1 VIRYDHRDTGRSST
15 INFELQPYTL
25 DELAAD
31 AVAILDAYPAGKN
44 SIGMILR
51 MNLSFCSAAQAL
63 SSRSFSLNTS
73 VIRVFADFSA
83 MTFR

>member
-31 AVAILDAYPAGKN
+31 AVAILDA
-44 SIGMILR
+44 
-51 MNLSFCSAAQAL
+51 
-63 SSRSFSLNTS
+63 
-73 VIRVFADFSA
+73 
-83 MTFR
+83 